1 MVTNSLCGIIHQ
13 RYEKIKTKFQ
23 IAHKLLIMHREVIY
37 IKYDNLGFLTVRAV
51 TANGALP
58 VADATVHIYEYPDEF
73 DKERTDIL
81 YSLRTDSSGKTDKI
95 ALDAKDKE
103 LSLSPDNVK
112 PYTTYNI
119 TVEKDGFYA
128 SEKLNV
134 PIFQGIT
141 SVQTVEMIPL
151 SEFSDPYSATPDY
164 LGRFTDTKD
173 QNGPR

>member
-1 MVTNSLCGIIHQ
+1 
-13 RYEKIKTKFQ
+13 
-23 IAHKLLIMHREVIY
+23 MHREVIY
-37 IKYDNLGFLTVRAV
+37 IEYDKLGFLIVQAV

-58 VADATVHIYEYPDEF
+58 VPDATVHIYEYAEDF
-73 DKERTDIL
+73 DTERTDII
-81 YSLRTDSSGKTDKI
+81 YSLRTDNSGRTEKI

-103 LSLSPDNVK
+103 LSQSPGNVR

-128 SEKLNV
+128 SEKINV

-141 SVQTVEMIPL
+141 SIQTAEMIPL

-164 LGRFTDTKD
+164 LGRFTDTGD

>member
-1 MVTNSLCGIIHQ
+1 V
-13 RYEKIKTKFQ
+13 
-23 IAHKLLIMHREVIY
+23 
-37 IKYDNLGFLTVRAV
+37 
-51 TANGALP
+51 P
-58 VADATVHIYEYPDEF
+58 DATVHIYEYAEDF
-73 DKERTDIL
+73 DTERTDII
-81 YSLRTDSSGKTDKI
+81 YSLRTDNSGRTEKI

-103 LSLSPDNVK
+103 LSQSPGNVK

-128 SEKLNV
+128 SEKINV

-141 SVQTVEMIPL
+141 SIQTAEMIPL